1 MPPRPLKPALAGIRC
16 PTAGRFCWYN
26 SGVFRTHAIRFAF
39 AAVWFFLVPALAA
52 YALLGVLAGPGVNLP
67 LSDFAREQSVPAGI
81 ALFTL
86 LELVLYSFRHRLPF
100 ARFVAV
106 AGRHGVPV
114 ELRAELEQA
123 LRLVAEADALVAKH
137 GNAIRAQLGA
147 ADHDRALAVIE
158 SARAATQAEPLD
170 GARLRETQAELG
182 ELIAGPLSRWK
193 KSELLEYAGSIGTAL
208 VVALLLRAV
217 VVEAFKIPSGSML
230 PTLQIGDHIFV
241 NKFIYG
247 PKVPLVDS
255 RVFEHM
261 PPHRGDVIVF
271 SHPVP
276 ALSPDDLI
284 KRVIALPGD
293 VLEVDSGHAIING
306 WRVPSCPVGTYTVS
320 EDAFGASV
328 GELFVEYLEG
338 TAYLAFYD
346 RDHTPLRQG
355 PYDVR
360 PGEVWVMGDNRHHS
374 ADSRVWPNGAGLG
387 RGVPYA
393 NIKGR
398 AMFVWAPLSR
408 MFVDLMGKPV
418 LPDGAPQEVL
428 EAIAACLAKR
438 PSPEET
444 IPPSGKAAL
453 QARGG

>member
-1 MPPRPLKPALAGIRC
+1 
-16 PTAGRFCWYN
+16 
-26 SGVFRTHAIRFAF
+26 VFRTHAIRFAF
-39 AAVWFFLVPALAA
+39 AAVWFFVVPAVVA
-52 YALLGVLAGPGVNLP
+52 YVLLGVLARPGVSLP

-81 ALFTL
+81 ALFTA
-86 LELVLYSFRHRLPF
+86 LELLLYSFRHRLPF

-123 LRLVAEADALVAKH
+123 LRLINEADAILAKH
-137 GNAIRAQLGA
+137 GDAIRAQLGA
-147 ADHDRALAVIE
+147 SDHERALGVLE
-158 SARAATQAEPLD
+158 RARAATRAEPLD
-170 GARLRETQAELG
+170 PVVLRDTQNELG
-182 ELIAGPLSRWK
+182 ELVAGPLSRWK

-208 VVALLLRAV
+208 IVALLLRAV

-247 PKVPLVDS
+247 PKVPLTDT
-255 RVFEHM
+255 RIFQHM

-276 ALSPDDLI
+276 SLSPDDLI

-293 VLEVDSGHAIING
+293 TLEVESGHAIING
-306 WRVPSCPVGTYTVS
+306 WRVPSCPVGTYAVS
-320 EDAFGASV
+320 EDALGASV

-355 PYDVR
+355 PYEVR

-387 RGVPYA
+387 RGVPYG

-408 MFVDLMGKPV
+408 MFVDLMGSPV
-418 LPDGAPQEVL
+418 LPEGAPL
-428 EAIAACLAKR
+428 ELLDAIAACLAKR
-438 PSPEET
+438 PTPEET
-444 IPPSGKAAL
+444 VPPSGKAAL
-453 QARGG
+453 QALGQ

>member
-1 MPPRPLKPALAGIRC
+1 
-16 PTAGRFCWYN
+16 
-26 SGVFRTHAIRFAF
+26 VFRTHAIRFAF
-39 AAVWFFLVPALAA
+39 AAVWFFLVPAVVA
-52 YALLGVLAGPGVNLP
+52 YVLLGILAQPGVNLP

-81 ALFTL
+81 ALFTV
-86 LELVLYSFRHRLPF
+86 LELLLYSFRHRLPF

-123 LRLVAEADALVAKH
+123 LRLINEADAVIAKH
-137 GNAIRAQLGA
+137 GDAIRTQLGA
-147 ADHDRALAVIE
+147 ADHERALGVVE
-158 SARAATQAEPLD
+158 NARAATRAEPLD
-170 GARLRETQAELG
+170 PVRLRDTQSELND
-182 ELIAGPLSRWK
+182 LVAGPLSRWK

-247 PKVPLVDS
+247 PKVPLTDT
-255 RVFEHM
+255 RLFEHM

-276 ALSPDDLI
+276 SLSPDDLI

-293 VLEVDSGHAIING
+293 TLEVESGHAIING
-306 WRVPSCPVGTYTVS
+306 WRVPSCPVGTYAVS

-346 RDHTPLRQG
+346 RDHTPQRQG
-355 PYDVR
+355 PYEVR
-360 PGEVWVMGDNRHHS
+360 PGEVWVMGDNRHRS
-374 ADSRVWPNGAGLG
+374 ADSRVWPNGNGLG
-387 RGVPYA
+387 RGVPYG

-408 MFVDLMGKPV
+408 MFVDLMGSPV
-418 LPDGAPQEVL
+418 LPEGAPL
-428 EAIAACLAKR
+428 EILEGIAACLAKR
-438 PSPEET
+438 PTTEET
-444 IPPSGKAAL
+444 VPPSGKAAL
-453 QARGG
+453 QALGQ

>member
-1 MPPRPLKPALAGIRC
+1 
-16 PTAGRFCWYN
+16 
-26 SGVFRTHAIRFAF
+26 VFRTHAIRFAF
-39 AAVWFFLVPALAA
+39 AAVWFFLVPAVVA
-52 YALLGVLAGPGVNLP
+52 YVLLGILARPGVNLP

-81 ALFTL
+81 ALFTV
-86 LELVLYSFRHRLPF
+86 LELVLYSFRHNLPF

-123 LRLVAEADALVAKH
+123 LRLINEADAIVAKH
-137 GNAIRAQLGA
+137 SDAIRAQLGA
-147 ADHDRALAVIE
+147 ADHERVLGVVE
-158 SARAATQAEPLD
+158 SARSATRAEPLD
-170 GARLRETQAELG
+170 PVRLRETQSELN
-182 ELIAGPLSRWK
+182 ELVVGPLSRWK

-208 VVALLLRAV
+208 IVALLLRAV

-247 PKVPLVDS
+247 PKVPLTDT
-255 RVFEHM
+255 RILEHM

-293 VLEVDSGHAIING
+293 TLEVESGHAIING
-306 WRVPSCPVGTYTVS
+306 WRVPSCPVGTYAVS
-320 EDAFGASV
+320 EDPLDSSV
-328 GELFVEYLEG
+328 GDLFVEYLEG

-346 RDHTPLRQG
+346 HDHTPARQG
-355 PYDVR
+355 PYEVR

-374 ADSRVWPNGAGLG
+374 ADSRVWPNGTGLG
-387 RGVPYA
+387 RGVPYG

-408 MFVDLMGKPV
+408 MFVDLMGSPV
-418 LPDGAPQEVL
+418 LPEGAPVEIL

-438 PSPEET
+438 PTPEET
-444 IPPSGKAAL
+444 VPPSGKAAL
-453 QARGG
+453 QALGR

>member
-1 MPPRPLKPALAGIRC
+1 
-16 PTAGRFCWYN
+16 
-26 SGVFRTHAIRFAF
+26 VFRSLAIRFSF
-39 AAVWFFLVPALAA
+39 AAVWFFVVPALVA
-52 YALLGVLAGPGVNLP
+52 YVLLTWLSSPGMSSA

-86 LELVLYSFRHRLPF
+86 LELVLYSFRHRLPL

-106 AGRHGVPV
+106 AGRHGVPL

-123 LRLVAEADALVAKH
+123 LRLLSEADQIVGKHDKAILEELGLVEHDTLVAALEKS
-137 GNAIRAQLGA
+137 RAG
-147 ADHDRALAVIE
+147 IN
-158 SARAATQAEPLD
+158 AEPPD
-170 GARLRETQAELG
+170 AARLREGHRTLAGLLE
-182 ELIAGPLSRWK
+182 GPLARWK
-193 KSELLEYAGSIGTAL
+193 KSEFIEYMGSIATAL
-208 VVALLLRAV
+208 AVALLLRAV

-247 PKVPLVDS
+247 PKLPLMDS
-255 RVFEHM
+255 RVFENM

-306 WRVPSCPVGTYTVS
+306 WRVPSCPVGSYVIS
-320 EDAFGASV
+320 EDAFGASE
-328 GELFVEYLEG
+328 GDLFVEYLEG

-346 RDHTPLRQG
+346 RDHMPQRQG
-355 PYDVR
+355 PYEVQ

-374 ADSRVWPNGAGLG
+374 ADSRAWPNTTGGLG
-387 RGVPYA
+387 RGVPVG

-408 MFVDLMGKPV
+408 MFVDLMGRPV
-418 LPDGAPQEVL
+418 LPKGSPPELLGA
-428 EAIAACLAKR
+428 IDRCLSTR
-438 PSPEET
+438 PSNDQT
-444 IPPSGKAAL
+444 FPPTGKAAL
-453 QARGG
+453 QAFTAEPR

>member
-1 MPPRPLKPALAGIRC
+1 
-16 PTAGRFCWYN
+16 
-26 SGVFRTHAIRFAF
+26 VFRTHAIRFAF
-39 AAVWFFLVPALAA
+39 AAVWFFLVPAVVA
-52 YALLGVLAGPGVNLP
+52 YVLLGILARPGVNLP

-81 ALFTL
+81 ALFTV
-86 LELVLYSFRHRLPF
+86 LELVLYSFRHHLPF

-123 LRLVAEADALVAKH
+123 LRLINEAEAIVGKNGD
-137 GNAIRAQLGA
+137 AIRAQLGA
-147 ADHDRALAVIE
+147 ADHERVLGVIE
-158 SARAATQAEPLD
+158 SAKVAARAEPLD
-170 GARLRETQAELG
+170 PVRLRETQSELN
-182 ELIAGPLSRWK
+182 ELVLGPLSRWK

-208 VVALLLRAV
+208 IVALLLRAV

-247 PKVPLVDS
+247 PKVPLTDT
-255 RVFEHM
+255 RIFQQM

-276 ALSPDDLI
+276 SLSPDDLI

-293 VLEVDSGHAIING
+293 TLEVDSGHAIING
-306 WRVPSCPVGTYTVS
+306 WRVPSCPVGTYAVS
-320 EDAFGASV
+320 EDALGASV

-355 PYDVR
+355 PYEVR

-374 ADSRVWPNGAGLG
+374 ADSRVWPNGTGLG
-387 RGVPYA
+387 RGVPYG

-408 MFVDLMGKPV
+408 MFVDLMGSPV
-418 LPDGAPQEVL
+418 LPEGAPLEIL

-438 PSPEET
+438 PTPEET

-453 QARGG
+453 QALGQ

>member
-1 MPPRPLKPALAGIRC
+1 M
-16 PTAGRFCWYN
+16 
-26 SGVFRTHAIRFAF
+26 FRTHAVRFAF
-39 AAVWFFLVPALAA
+39 AAVWFFLVPAALA
-52 YALLGVLAGPGVNLP
+52 YALLGVLTSPGVRLP

-86 LELVLYSFRHRLPF
+86 LELMLYSFRHRLPF

-123 LRLVAEADALVAKH
+123 LRLLGEADAMVAKH
-137 GNAIRAQLGA
+137 GDAMRAQLGQ
-147 ADHDRALAVIE
+147 ADHERALTVLE
-158 SARAATQAEPLD
+158 DARAATRAEPVD
-170 GARLRETQAELG
+170 AARLRDSHAALG
-182 ELIAGPLSRWK
+182 ELVSGPLSRWK
-193 KSELLEYAGSIGTAL
+193 KNELLEYAGSIGTAL

-241 NKFIYG
+241 NKFLYG
-247 PKVPLVDS
+247 PKLPLSDT
-255 RVFEHM
+255 RVFERM
-261 PPHRGDVIVF
+261 PPRRGDIIVF

-306 WRVPSCPVGTYTVS
+306 WRVPSCPVGSYTVS

-346 RDHTPLRQG
+346 RDQLPQRQG
-355 PYDVR
+355 PYTVR
-360 PGEVWVMGDNRHHS
+360 QGEVWVMGDNRHHS

-387 RGVPYA
+387 RGVPFG

-408 MFVDLMGKPV
+408 MFVDLMGSPV
-418 LPDGAPQEVL
+418 LPDGAPAEVL
-428 EAIAACLAKR
+428 QAIAACLAKR
-438 PSPEET
+438 PSSEET
-444 IPPSGKAAL
+444 IPPPGKAAL
-453 QARGG
+453 QALGG

>member
-1 MPPRPLKPALAGIRC
+1 MLRIL
-16 PTAGRFCWYN
+16 
-26 SGVFRTHAIRFAF
+26 AIRFAF
-39 AAVWFFLVPALAA
+39 AAVWFFFVPAFGA
-52 YALLGVLAGPGVNLP
+52 YGLLSWLGGTSLP
-67 LSDFAREQSVPAGI
+67 LSEFAREQSVPTGI

-86 LELVLYSFRHRLPF
+86 LELVLYSLRHRLPL

-106 AGRHGVPV
+106 AGRNGVPL

-123 LRLVAEADALVAKH
+123 ARLTSEAEAILAKH
-137 GNAIRAQLGA
+137 GKALREELGA
-147 ADHDRALAVIE
+147 AEHEAVGKWME
-158 SARAATQAEPLD
+158 AARSAARAEPLD
-170 GARLRETQAELG
+170 AERLRESNERISQLLEGRLA
-182 ELIAGPLSRWK
+182 RYR
-193 KSELLEYAGSIGTAL
+193 KSEIAEYAGSIVTAL
-208 VVALLLRAV
+208 IVALLLRAL

-247 PKVPLVDS
+247 PKLPLLDT

-276 ALSPDDLI
+276 SLSPDDLI
-284 KRVIALPGD
+284 KRVISMPGD
-293 VLEVDSGHAIING
+293 VLEVESGHAVING
-306 WRVPSCPVGTYTVS
+306 WRVPSCRVGAITIS
-320 EDAFGASV
+320 EDAFGASE

-338 TAYLAFYD
+338 TAYLSFYD
-346 RDHTPLRQG
+346 EDHVPQQQG
-355 PYDVR
+355 PYEVQ

-374 ADSRVWPNGAGLG
+374 ADSRAWPNGAGGLG
-387 RGVPYA
+387 RGVPDA

-418 LPDGAPQEVL
+418 LPKGVPPELLAG
-428 EAIAACLAKR
+428 IAQCLSTR
-438 PSPEET
+438 PSDSET
-444 IPPSGKAAL
+444 VPPAGKAAL
-453 QARGG
+453 QASSSGSEAAFAPR